1 MQIVFVGGGN
11 MATALIGGML
21 RQGFA
26 ADEISVMEP
35 DAAKRDQLQQEFGV
49 KTLASVPNS
58 ASFDVVLLAVK
69 PQQMKAVAQEWA
81 GVAAKALVISIAA
94 GIRTDSLSGWLGG
107 HQRIVR
113 VMPNTPALVQAGV
126 SGLFADSGVSA
137 ADRAAADKVLRTVGE
152 VVWVDTEAKIDA
164 VTAISGSGPAYVF
177 YFIESLMQAGTELGF
192 TPEQAR
198 QLAYGTFDGA
208 VKLALN
214 SQDDAATLRTKVT
227 SKGGTTERALATMEA
242 AGVKAA
248 IISGAQAACQ
258 RGKELGD
265 EFGKL

>member
-1 MQIVFVGGGN
+1 

-35 DAAKRDQLQQEFGV
+35 DAAKRDQLQQEFGI
-49 KTLASVPNS
+49 KTLASVPGS
-58 ASFDVVLLAVK
+58 ANFDVVLLAVK

-81 GVAAKALVISIAA
+81 GVAAKAMVISIAA

-137 ADRAAADKVLRTVGE
+137 ADRAAADKVLRAVG
-152 VVWVDTEAKIDA
+152 
-164 VTAISGSGPAYVF
+164 
-177 YFIESLMQAGTELGF
+177 
-192 TPEQAR
+192 
-198 QLAYGTFDGA
+198 
-208 VKLALN
+208 
-214 SQDDAATLRTKVT
+214 
-227 SKGGTTERALATMEA
+227 
-242 AGVKAA
+242 
-248 IISGAQAACQ
+248 
-258 RGKELGD
+258 
-265 EFGKL
+265 

>member
-177 YFIESLMQAGTELGF
+177 LLLELLEQAGTELGL
-192 TPEQAR
+192 PAALSR
-198 QLAYGTFDGA
+198 
-208 VKLALN
+208 KLALATVEG
-214 SQDDAATLRTKVT
+214 SARLASASSDEPATLRRQVT
-227 SKGGTTERALATMEA
+227 SPGGTTEKALQSFNDADLAGIVLRALTA
-242 AGVKAA
+242 ARDRGRELAA
-248 IISGAQAACQ
+248 QVPY
-258 RGKELGD
+258 
-265 EFGKL
+265 